1 MVRPIVGYAA
11 DFPSGHEIRRHRH
24 RAAQLIYAATGVMT
38 VTTDDGRWIVP
49 PQRAVWVPPRA
60 DHAIRM
66 TGEVRMR
73 TLYLDPDRLH
83 DPPASCCV
91 VHVSPLLREAILRV
105 IDFLQPYPEHGR
117 EARLAAVVADEI
129 EGASVAPFHLP
140 MPRDPRLLAITS
152 RLAHDPGDK
161 RALDAWGRIA
171 GASPRTLAR
180 LFHRETGMGFARW
193 RQQARLLRALELLAA
208 GGAVTEVA
216 LDLGYDSTSA
226 FITMF
231 RDSLG
236 ATPGRYFSQPPAA
249 RAEHARANATP
260 RPSPQPRRAR
270 RSRTSAAASSRRAP
284 APKT

>member
-24 RAAQLIYAATGVMT
+24 AAAQLIYGATGVMT

-60 DHAIRM
+60 SHAIRM
-66 TGEVRMR
+66 TGDVQMR
-73 TLYLDPDRLH
+73 TLYLDPARLR
-83 DPPASCCV
+83 DPPSACCV
-91 VHVSPLLREAILRV
+91 VHVSPLLRECILRV
-105 IDFLQPYPEHGR
+105 IAFAQPYAEHGR

-129 EGASVAPFHLP
+129 EAARVAPFHLP
-140 MPRDPRLLAITS
+140 MPRDPRLLAITT
-152 RLAHDPGDK
+152 RLAQAPGDR

-180 LFHRETGMGFARW
+180 LFHRETGMGFTRW
-193 RQQARLLRALELLAA
+193 RQHARLLRALELLAA
-208 GGAVTEVA
+208 GGSVTEVA

-231 RDSLG
+231 RESLG
-236 ATPGRYFSQPPAA
+236 ATPGRYFSRSQASEEPGAA
-249 RAEHARANATP
+249 GRS
-260 RPSPQPRRAR
+260 PSAR
-270 RSRTSAAASSRRAP
+270 RRSATRAAAPSRRSAV
-284 APKT
+284 PKT